1 MSSSDFD
8 LSVFEDEPVLA
19 IIRGVTRETF
29 EGVFEAVIGAG
40 LKFAEIT
47 LNTPNALNLLEE
59 SSHRYSTSVCLGA
72 GTVLSVKDAEQAA
85 GAGARFIVSPT
96 LDEDVAAFCRERN
109 LVYFP
114 GALTPTEIEKAWN
127 SGACMVKVF
136 PASQV
141 GPQYFKLIRG
151 PFPDIRLMAVGGVNP
166 GNISDYLK
174 AGASAVALG
183 GSVIS
188 PERMNNREF
197 SLIQKEAEEFLFAVK
212 NFFSK
217 IKI

>member
-1 MSSSDFD
+1 
-8 LSVFEDEPVLA
+8 
-19 IIRGVTRETF
+19 
-29 EGVFEAVIGAG
+29 
-40 LKFAEIT
+40 
-47 LNTPNALNLLEE
+47 
-59 SSHRYSTSVCLGA
+59 
-72 GTVLSVKDAEQAA
+72 
-85 GAGARFIVSPT
+85 
-96 LDEDVAAFCRERN
+96 
-109 LVYFP
+109 
-114 GALTPTEIEKAWN
+114 
-127 SGACMVKVF
+127 MVKVF

-151 PFPDIRLMAVGGVNP
+151 PFSDIRLMAVGGVNP

-188 PERMNNREF
+188 PERMKNREF
-197 SLIQKEAEEFLFAVK
+197 SLIQKEAEDFLFAVK